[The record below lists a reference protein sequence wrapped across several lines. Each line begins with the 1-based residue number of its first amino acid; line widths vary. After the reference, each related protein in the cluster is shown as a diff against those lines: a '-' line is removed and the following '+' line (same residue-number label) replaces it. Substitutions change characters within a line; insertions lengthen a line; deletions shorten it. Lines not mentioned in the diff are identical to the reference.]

1 MNSTDGQHEH
11 VLVSTSSQD
20 KYDVSLVAK
29 LDVDADEGQL
39 ALKFYVVKTHRRELF
54 PKMKAEFPRRKQ
66 SSGFAGDTG
75 KKINPLEFEY
85 SKWLVALFKVVE
97 LAMVIYFF
105 RISAD

>member
-66 SSGFAGDTG
+66 SSGFTGDTG

-85 SKWLVALFKVVE
+85 T
-97 LAMVIYFF
+97 
-105 RISAD
+105 